1 MSAPHA
7 AAAPAPTIAA
17 IQAAIAE
24 RRFEAAIGLAEARLA
39 LLPAAPESW
48 NALGVALRAGGQPQA
63 ALGCYRRALDLAPA
77 DIAARANMANA
88 LKDLQ
93 RHPEAIALHRQ
104 VLARQPNA
112 MAWSNLGVALHE
124 GGMLIDALAAFE
136 EAIRLDPA
144 HASAHFDRAQVLLRL
159 GRYAEG
165 WAAFEWRWRLPEKP
179 HRPAYRAPV
188 WDGGALDGTL
198 LVWPEQGFGDAIL
211 SVRFLKTLRQRVGA
225 VALGCKP
232 ELARLF
238 ARLEGVDRLVPIGM
252 PAPDHAAHVPAMS
265 LPGLAMRGLAD
276 LPPPPRL
283 AVAEDSR
290 ARLAPMIAGAA
301 GTRLKVGIVWSG
313 SITFKANA
321 LRSAPLERF
330 LGFAEVAGVQLFSL
344 QQGPRAE
351 ELTQSGARRYI
362 TDLAPHCAD
371 FADTAAA
378 IDLLDLVIMT
388 DSSVAHLAGA
398 LGKPIWNLLPFLP
411 YWLYLDAGSETPWY
425 ASMRLFRQ
433 RAPGDWDGVFA
444 AARAA
449 LEEEARRHAQAQA

>member
-24 RRFEAAIGLAEARLA
+24 RRFEAAIALAEGRLA

-290 ARLAPMIAGAA
+290 ARLAPMIA
-301 GTRLKVGIVWSG
+301 
-313 SITFKANA
+313 
-321 LRSAPLERF
+321 P
-330 LGFAEVAGVQLFSL
+330 
-344 QQGPRAE
+344 
-351 ELTQSGARRYI
+351 GARSIELEPGGARFS
-362 TDLAPHCAD
+362 TVELDVPVARLRGAD
-371 FADTAAA
+371 
-378 IDLLDLVIMT
+378 
-388 DSSVAHLAGA
+388 
-398 LGKPIWNLLPFLP
+398 
-411 YWLYLDAGSETPWY
+411 
-425 ASMRLFRQ
+425 
-433 RAPGDWDGVFA
+433 
-444 AARAA
+444 
-449 LEEEARRHAQAQA
+449 